1 MSKTFYADGE
11 TGKVAIMEG
20 AFSQTVFDN
29 PQANSDKIYFHSDFL
44 YLKHVG
50 DLSGSVSYS
59 AVTAGY
65 YTSSNKIIGTLTA
78 SSSDVFLLAPTV
90 DGIKSQGHFLIQ
102 TRTDNLYSRY
112 IGFYYGF
119 SGSTLTVYVNEQGYA
134 CQNMPAITIN
144 CSVSV
149 YSASDIQ
156 FNGID
161 INPDSARFGRFS
173 TDYDYLHIDISGYPL
188 LQDNPYSFAGTNG
201 APTFAPASTSSI
213 WVNI

>member
-90 DGIKSQGHFLIQ
+90 GGIKSQGHFLIQ
-102 TRTDNLYSRY
+102 TRIDNLYSRY

-144 CSVSV
+144 YSISV

-156 FNGID
+156 LNGIE
-161 INPDSARFGRFS
+161 ITPDSARFGRFS
-173 TDYDYLHIDISGYPL
+173 TDYEYLHLDVSGYPL
-188 LQDNPYSFAGTNG
+188 LQNNPYSFTGKNG
-201 APTFAPASTSSI
+201 APTFTPATTSSI
-213 WVNI
+213 WVDI